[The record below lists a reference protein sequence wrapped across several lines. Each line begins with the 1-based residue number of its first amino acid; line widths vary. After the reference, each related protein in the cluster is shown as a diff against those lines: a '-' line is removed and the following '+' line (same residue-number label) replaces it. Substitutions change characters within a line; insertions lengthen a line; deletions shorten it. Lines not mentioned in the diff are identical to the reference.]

1 VPQASASPP
10 LAELEADVV
19 AKSAFVA
26 PLLAAAGT
34 IVLGQP
40 QLLQGMLIALL
51 CRGHVLIEGVPGVAK
66 TLAVTTFARLLG
78 LQSKRIQFT
87 PDLLPSDLVGT
98 PVFDPRSASFDIRR
112 GPVFTHLLLADEI
125 NRAPAKVQSA
135 LLEAMEERQVTLGE
149 QSLRL
154 PDPFMVLATQNPLEH
169 EGTYPLPEAQLDRF
183 FLKLQ
188 VGYPDRSSE
197 EAILDSLGAPPEPAA
212 QPLATPGQLEAAMQA
227 VRGLYLDAKVRGYLL
242 DLVAATRDPAAHGLQ
257 ELAPLIDHG
266 VSPRGSLALAL
277 AAKALAFL
285 RGRPYVTPDDVIGVV
300 PQVLRHRLRLSYLA
314 EADEIDADQ
323 LIGRI
328 LATVP
333 RP

>member
-1 VPQASASPP
+1 VPQSSVSPP
-10 LAELEADVV
+10 LAELEADI
-19 AKSAFVA
+19 ATKSAFVA
-26 PLLAAAGT
+26 PLLAEAGAV
-34 IVLGQP
+34 VLGQP
-40 QLLQGMLIALL
+40 QLLQGMLVALL

-78 LQSKRIQFT
+78 LEGRRIQFT
-87 PDLLPSDLVGT
+87 PDLLPADLVGT
-98 PVFDPRSASFDIRR
+98 QLFDPRSTRFEIRR
-112 GPVFTHLLLADEI
+112 GPVFCHLLLADEI

-135 LLEAMEERQVTLGE
+135 LLEAMEERQVTLGDE
-149 QSLRL
+149 SLPL

-188 VGYPDRSSE
+188 VSYPDRASE
-197 EAILDSLGAPPEPAA
+197 AAILDRLAVPREHAGT
-212 QPLATPGQLEAAMQA
+212 PLATPAQLAAAMQA
-227 VRGLYLDAKVRGYLL
+227 VRGLYLDRKVRDYLL
-242 DLVAATRDPAAHGLQ
+242 DLVAATRDPAGHGLAD
-257 ELAPLIDHG
+257 LAPLIEHG

-285 RGRPYVTPDDVIGVV
+285 RGRAYVIPDDVVAV
-300 PQVLRHRLRLSYLA
+300 APEVLRHRLRLSYLA
-314 EADEIDADQ
+314 EADEVVADE